1 MLSRLKLEEARNIL
15 RSQAELLDKAQDAIV
30 VSDLDTRIIYWNK
43 SAERLYGWTSEEV
56 IGRVVKDVFGYQA
69 VDVEA
74 RLESIRRH
82 GDWMGEISQFRR
94 DGSSLIVESRLTLVA
109 AEDGTPHSVLAINTD
124 ITAWKAD
131 QARIEYLAFDD
142 VLTGLPN
149 RQLLRDRLAEVLA
162 DPANHGKVGVL
173 LHIDLDD
180 FKTLNNTMG
189 HDVGDALLRQVT
201 RRLTNCL
208 GPLDMVARLGG
219 DEFVVMLVSLCPDAQ
234 TAADAATVAGNNI
247 LGAFRQSFVLGTY
260 ESEAK
265 ASIGVALFSGAS
277 DTVDQ
282 LLKRTDLAMYSA
294 KAKGRNCLCF
304 FESQMQAD
312 VDSRAALRSDIR
324 RALEQGEFQLH
335 YQPQIDSDG
344 VVVGTEALIQW
355 FHPLRGRVPPDE
367 FIPLAEEA
375 GLIVELG
382 RWVLETACVQIAEW
396 STRPLMEGVTVA
408 VNVSVRQLLDPQF
421 VNLVRETLR
430 KSGANP
436 RRLKLEVTE
445 SSTMEKIGD
454 VIAIMTDL
462 KRDNVGFSLDDF
474 GTGYSSLSHLQHLPI
489 DQLKIDRSF
498 VSNVLTRPKDA
509 SIARTIIMLG
519 SNLGLSVI
527 AEGVE
532 TEAQRAFL
540 QAEGCH
546 LYQGFLYSPAI
557 TGVQFEA
564 FVCSS
569 PAKNPQH
576 LQQMSE
582 RGNPSVVI
590 IEAA

>member
-1 MLSRLKLEEARNIL
+1 
-15 RSQAELLDKAQDAIV
+15 
-30 VSDLDTRIIYWNK
+30 
-43 SAERLYGWTSEEV
+43 
-56 IGRVVKDVFGYQA
+56 
-69 VDVEA
+69 
-74 RLESIRRH
+74 
-82 GDWMGEISQFRR
+82 
-94 DGSSLIVESRLTLVA
+94 
-109 AEDGTPHSVLAINTD
+109 
-124 ITAWKAD
+124 
-131 QARIEYLAFDD
+131 
-142 VLTGLPN
+142 
-149 RQLLRDRLAEVLA
+149 
-162 DPANHGKVGVL
+162 
-173 LHIDLDD
+173 
-180 FKTLNNTMG
+180 
-189 HDVGDALLRQVT
+189 
-201 RRLTNCL
+201 
-208 GPLDMVARLGG
+208 
-219 DEFVVMLVSLCPDAQ
+219 
-234 TAADAATVAGNNI
+234 
-247 LGAFRQSFVLGTY
+247 
-260 ESEAK
+260 
-265 ASIGVALFSGAS
+265 
-277 DTVDQ
+277 
-282 LLKRTDLAMYSA
+282 
-294 KAKGRNCLCF
+294 
-304 FESQMQAD
+304 
-312 VDSRAALRSDIR
+312 
-324 RALEQGEFQLH
+324 
-335 YQPQIDSDG
+335 
-344 VVVGTEALIQW
+344 LIQW

-509 SIARTIIMLG
+509 SIARTILMLG